1 MKKTIVALM
10 ALLMLCSCAFACQA
24 EDTDFIRVENGMLQ
38 PVLQWS
44 DLRAENYTNEGS
56 DILRF
61 CVWVETDHD
70 TDLDG
75 KADLVKALVQV
86 PRAAAEGKYKA
97 AVLYN
102 PTPYGAGTVEKAE
115 ESASVLYTE
124 KVFDQSRF
132 YLPCE
137 KREPAGTMTTLE
149 AAAKADP
156 LQWNY
161 KVPGSGAPGFGYAEG
176 LSYYAVRGFAIVDA
190 CGIGTYGSEGFE
202 LCGLKLERDSH
213 KAVVEW
219 LAGDRRAFTDTT
231 SNIEITAD
239 WCNGNVA
246 MTGCS
251 YGGTIPFEV
260 AVSGVKGLKTI
271 VPYAGIA
278 NWYDYTNSQG
288 VSILNLSNYAD
299 SLAGYNAGGT
309 FLDDEWEEP
318 NPEYG
323 SWLWTIAKEQD
334 DTNGD
339 YAPVW
344 EQMDYTTDAEN
355 HTACSALV
363 VTGMNDLNVTTR
375 HADLMVET
383 FKKAGQTVKLVLHQG
398 AHMELYGMSINGTAW
413 DEIMN
418 KWLSHYLYGVDNG
431 AELLPDVMAQN
442 NITGVYEAYDS
453 WPGSGT
459 LNLKPD
465 RAEGITKIS
474 SEGMGDYSD
483 QFQENRQNNLTAD
496 DQEEFYASMPEN
508 LAAVYRFDLPAGT
521 TIQGTPE
528 LHVMLDSDREDLD
541 GLMISAVLMDVSDTG
556 VFPAYTTS
564 AMLDGA
570 VGSYNVEGLTYE
582 TGTPSG
588 KAELTDFRWTDMPRK
603 IVSFAWTDLQNPGCG
618 KYAREYVLQDPGLV
632 SGVEQAYTFYFLP
645 TVYTVAEGHHLELCL
660 MTWDPFRVQLNAWF
674 NLDGSLDTYLE
685 DCVYTV
691 QINNGSMSLVL
702 PTGTGTKAV
711 FKD

>member
-1 MKKTIVALM
+1 MMKKAIV

-24 EDTDFIRVENGMLQ
+24 EDTGFIRVENGMLQ

-61 CVWVETDHD
+61 CVWVETDYD

-219 LAGDRRAFTDTT
+219 LAGDRRAFTDRTG
-231 SNIEITAD
+231 NIEIKAD

-246 MTGCS
+246 MTGAS

-271 VPYAGIA
+271 IPFAGIA
-278 NWYDYTNSQG
+278 NW
-288 VSILNLSNYAD
+288 
-299 SLAGYNAGGT
+299 
-309 FLDDEWEEP
+309 
-318 NPEYG
+318 
-323 SWLWTIAKEQD
+323 
-334 DTNGD
+334 
-339 YAPVW
+339 
-344 EQMDYTTDAEN
+344 
-355 HTACSALV
+355 
-363 VTGMNDLNVTTR
+363 
-375 HADLMVET
+375 
-383 FKKAGQTVKLVLHQG
+383 
-398 AHMELYGMSINGTAW
+398 
-413 DEIMN
+413 
-418 KWLSHYLYGVDNG
+418 
-431 AELLPDVMAQN
+431 
-442 NITGVYEAYDS
+442 
-453 WPGSGT
+453 
-459 LNLKPD
+459 
-465 RAEGITKIS
+465 
-474 SEGMGDYSD
+474 
-483 QFQENRQNNLTAD
+483 
-496 DQEEFYASMPEN
+496 
-508 LAAVYRFDLPAGT
+508 
-521 TIQGTPE
+521 
-528 LHVMLDSDREDLD
+528 
-541 GLMISAVLMDVSDTG
+541 
-556 VFPAYTTS
+556 
-564 AMLDGA
+564 
-570 VGSYNVEGLTYE
+570 
-582 TGTPSG
+582 
-588 KAELTDFRWTDMPRK
+588 
-603 IVSFAWTDLQNPGCG
+603 
-618 KYAREYVLQDPGLV
+618 
-632 SGVEQAYTFYFLP
+632 
-645 TVYTVAEGHHLELCL
+645 
-660 MTWDPFRVQLNAWF
+660 
-674 NLDGSLDTYLE
+674 
-685 DCVYTV
+685 
-691 QINNGSMSLVL
+691 
-702 PTGTGTKAV
+702 
-711 FKD
+711 

>member
-1 MKKTIVALM
+1 MMKKAIV

-24 EDTDFIRVENGMLQ
+24 EDTGFIRVENGMLQ

-570 VGSYNVEGLTYE
+570 VGTYNVEGLTYE

-588 KAELTDFRWTDMPRK
+588 KAELTDFRRTDMPRK

-645 TVYTVAEGHHLELCL
+645 AVYTVAEGHHLELCL

>member
-1 MKKTIVALM
+1 MMKKAIV

-24 EDTDFIRVENGMLQ
+24 EDTGFIRVENGMLQ

-483 QFQENRQNNLTAD
+483 QFQENRQNNLTAA

-570 VGSYNVEGLTYE
+570 VGTYNVEGLTYE

-588 KAELTDFRWTDMPRK
+588 KAELTDFRRTDMPRK

-702 PTGTGTKAV
+702 PTETGSKAI

>member
-1 MKKTIVALM
+1 MMKKAIV

-24 EDTDFIRVENGMLQ
+24 EDTGFIRVENGMLQ

-413 DEIMN
+413 DEI
-418 KWLSHYLYGVDNG
+418 
-431 AELLPDVMAQN
+431 
-442 NITGVYEAYDS
+442 I
-453 WPGSGT
+453 SG
-459 LNLKPD
+459 
-465 RAEGITKIS
+465 
-474 SEGMGDYSD
+474 
-483 QFQENRQNNLTAD
+483 
-496 DQEEFYASMPEN
+496 
-508 LAAVYRFDLPAGT
+508 
-521 TIQGTPE
+521 
-528 LHVMLDSDREDLD
+528 
-541 GLMISAVLMDVSDTG
+541 
-556 VFPAYTTS
+556 
-564 AMLDGA
+564 
-570 VGSYNVEGLTYE
+570 
-582 TGTPSG
+582 
-588 KAELTDFRWTDMPRK
+588 
-603 IVSFAWTDLQNPGCG
+603 
-618 KYAREYVLQDPGLV
+618 
-632 SGVEQAYTFYFLP
+632 
-645 TVYTVAEGHHLELCL
+645 
-660 MTWDPFRVQLNAWF
+660 
-674 NLDGSLDTYLE
+674 
-685 DCVYTV
+685 
-691 QINNGSMSLVL
+691 
-702 PTGTGTKAV
+702 
-711 FKD
+711 